1 MEQPTE
7 KKRPAP
13 DFSVVVPLYN
23 EEDNVALLHGALTD
37 AFAESR
43 RSYEIILVDDGSKD
57 ATLSRAVAL
66 TERDDRV
73 RVVEFRRNYGQTAAM
88 AAGIHTARGRA
99 IVTMDGD
106 LQNDPRDIPEL
117 LALLDQGND
126 MVAGWRRKRQ
136 DEGKRVFIS
145 KMANRIINKVLGVE
159 VRDSGCSLKAFR
171 RELIQS
177 LPFHGEMHRFIPALS
192 QLAGAQVAQV
202 EVRHH
207 ARRFGV
213 SKYGFS
219 RIYKVA
225 LDIISIHFLLR
236 YARHPKT
243 WLVGPIATLFA
254 SGILIA
260 ILVEAGHRNAIVL
273 WSIGVLLLSAAGHLA
288 ALAALAYLLSV
299 VEPRVSQYARIAAKL
314 LSKDDLAGKIGS

>member
-1 MEQPTE
+1 MEQPANR
-7 KKRPAP
+7 KWPAP

-37 AFAESR
+37 ALAEGS

-57 ATLSRAVAL
+57 ATLSRAIEL
-66 TERDDRV
+66 TERDSRV
-73 RVVEFRRNYGQTAAM
+73 RVVEFQRNYGQTAAM
-88 AAGIHTARGRA
+88 AAGIHTARGQA

-117 LALLDQGND
+117 LALIDQGND

-145 KMANRIINKVLGVE
+145 KIANRIINKVLGVQ

-202 EVRHH
+202 QVRHH
-207 ARRFGV
+207 ARQFGV

-236 YARHPKT
+236 YARRPKT
-243 WLVGPIATLFA
+243 WLVGPIASLFA
-254 SGILIA
+254 SGVLIV
-260 ILVEAGHRNAIVL
+260 ILVEAGPRNAMVL

-288 ALAALAYLLSV
+288 ALAALTYMLSV
-299 VEPRVSQYARIAAKL
+299 VEPRVGQYAGIAAKL
-314 LSKDDLAGKIGS
+314 LAKRVPAGESGS

>member
-1 MEQPTE
+1 MEQSAEP
-7 KKRPAP
+7 PPSIP

-23 EEDNVALLHGALTD
+23 EEDNVALLHAALTE
-37 AFAESR
+37 AFAGSI
-43 RSYEIILVDDGSKD
+43 RSYEIVLVDDGSKD
-57 ATLSRAVAL
+57 DTLGRAAAL
-66 TERDDRV
+66 VERDPRV
-73 RVVEFRRNYGQTAAM
+73 RVVEFWRNYGQTAAM

-117 LALLDQGND
+117 LDLLDQGSD

-145 KMANRIINKVLGVE
+145 KIANRIINRVLGVE

-192 QLAGAQVAQV
+192 QLAGARVAQV

-207 ARRFGV
+207 PRRFGV

-225 LDIISIHFLLR
+225 LDIVSIHFLLR
-236 YARHPKT
+236 YARRPKT
-243 WLVGPIATLFA
+243 WLVGPIATLLV
-254 SGILIA
+254 SGALICA
-260 ILVEAGHRNAIVL
+260 LVEGSQRNAIVL
-273 WSIGVLLLSAAGHLA
+273 WSIGVLLLSAAGYLG

-299 VEPRVSQYARIAAKL
+299 IEPRVAQFAVIAAKL
-314 LSKDDLAGKIGS
+314 LSKRDIGRNSGS